1 MADEIL
7 NRIEKHMEGTSLGLA
22 ALAEVL
28 QKMDGRMEAD
38 DAYAIEKAEQ
48 EQAAIEHANL
58 VKNIA
63 KSVLIELSDQGM
75 DVDGTGIENVGKP
88 DPTKGA
94 TATPN
99 YVGDAD
105 DSSETITP
113 RSSIEDQ
120 QSSIMAEDD
129 EDKDRNDDDVDKAM
143 HDDGKKEKAYMGRRV
158 ENAHM
163 MGKKNVEN
171 AMGDRDDEDRFPKDE
186 KEDDE
191 GEGSDEQKAMVNM
204 KKSLLALQKQIESLD
219 ISKAVKEESE
229 NRLRKMGFKEENGLQ
244 RPQLSTNVFGA
255 DTETPIKKAQTV
267 NDVVDQLTNL
277 SYKELR
283 KMQELKRQGIVDGLP
298 DEIASLGN

>member
-38 DAYAIEKAEQ
+38 DAYAIEKAEN
-48 EQAAIEHANL
+48 EQAAYEHASL

-63 KSVLIELSDQGM
+63 KSVLIELADQGM
-75 DVDGTGIENVGKP
+75 DVDGTDVKTVGGG

-99 YVGDAD
+99 YVGDSD

-113 RSSIEDQ
+113 STKIEDQ
-120 QSSIMAEDD
+120 QASIQAEDD
-129 EDKDRNDDDVDKAM
+129 EDEEE
-143 HDDGKKEKAYMGRRV
+143 EKAYMG
-158 ENAHM
+158 
-163 MGKKNVEN
+163 GKKMNKAEHD
-171 AMGDRDDEDRFPKDE
+171 GDEEEKFPKDE
-186 KEDDE
+186 EE
-191 GEGSDEQKAMVNM
+191 EKAMDDDDDDDDV
-204 KKSLLALQKQIESLD
+204 KKLQKQLISLQKQIAGLD
-219 ISKAVKEESE
+219 ISKAVKDESE

-244 RPQLSTNVFGA
+244 KPQLTNVFGA
-255 DTETPIKKAQTV
+255 DETPIKKAQ
-267 NDVVDQLTNL
+267 NIGDVVDQLTNL

-283 KMQELKRQGIVDGLP
+283 KMQEFKRQGITENLP
-298 DEIASLGN
+298 DEIANL

>member
-48 EQAAIEHANL
+48 QQAAYEHASL

-63 KSVLIELSDQGM
+63 KSVLIELADQGM
-75 DVDGTGIENVGKP
+75 DVDGTDVKTVGGG

-99 YVGDAD
+99 YVGDSD

-113 RSSIEDQ
+113 STKIEDQ
-120 QSSIMAEDD
+120 QASIQAEDD
-129 EDKDRNDDDVDKAM
+129 DDEDEEKAMGFPKKEKAM
-143 HDDGKKEKAYMGRRV
+143 HDDEEENGEDEEKAYM
-158 ENAHM
+158 
-163 MGKKNVEN
+163 KK
-171 AMGDRDDEDRFPKDE
+171 ADDEEED
-186 KEDDE
+186 EDDVKKL
-191 GEGSDEQKAMVNM
+191 QKQ
-204 KKSLLALQKQIESLD
+204 LLSLQKQISSLD
-219 ISKAVKEESE
+219 ISKAVKDESE

-244 RPQLSTNVFGA
+244 KPQLTNVFGA
-255 DTETPIKKAQTV
+255 DETPIKKAQ
-267 NDVVDQLTNL
+267 NIGDVVDQLTNL

-283 KMQELKRQGIVDGLP
+283 KMQEFKRQGITENLP
-298 DEIASLGN
+298 DEIANL

>member
-38 DAYAIEKAEQ
+38 DAYALEKAEQ
-48 EQAAIEHANL
+48 EQAAYEHAAL

-75 DVDGTGIENVGKP
+75 DVDGTAIENVGKP
-88 DPTKGA
+88 DPTKSA

-99 YVGDAD
+99 YIGDAD

-120 QSSIMAEDD
+120 QASIMAEDD
-129 EDKDRNDDDVDKAM
+129 DEEEDDNKKMENAM
-143 HDDGKKEKAYMGRRV
+143 HPK
-158 ENAHM
+158 
-163 MGKKNVEN
+163 VEN
-171 AMGDRDDEDRFPKDE
+171 AMKDDKDE
-186 KEDDE
+186 EDNGEMKKADEE
-191 GEGSDEQKAMVNM
+191 GEEEDEEKAML
-204 KKSLLALQKQIESLD
+204 KKSIAQLQKQIEALD
-219 ISKAVKEESE
+219 ISKAVKAESE

-283 KMQELKRQGIVDGLP
+283 KMQELKRQGIVEGLP
-298 DEIASLGN
+298 DEIAGLS

>member
-28 QKMDGRMEAD
+28 QKMDGRMDAD

-48 EQAAIEHANL
+48 EQAAIEHAAL

-75 DVDGTGIENVGKP
+75 DVDGTAIENVGKP

-99 YVGDAD
+99 YVGDSD
-105 DSSETITP
+105 DSSETIEP

-120 QSSIMAEDD
+120 QASIMAEDNGED
-129 EDKDRNDDDVDKAM
+129 EEDDDKKMENAM
-143 HDDGKKEKAYMGRRV
+143 HPK
-158 ENAHM
+158 
-163 MGKKNVEN
+163 VEN
-171 AMGDRDDEDRFPKDE
+171 AMKDDKDEEDNGEMKKAEHDE
-186 KEDDE
+186 KEEEDKIE
-191 GEGSDEQKAMVNM
+191 EAMGL
-204 KKSLLALQKQIESLD
+204 KKQLANLQKQIEALD
-219 ISKAVKEESE
+219 ISKAVKAESE

-283 KMQELKRQGIVDGLP
+283 KMQEFKRQGMVEGLP
-298 DEIASLGN
+298 DEIANL

>member
-48 EQAAIEHANL
+48 EQAAYEHAAL

-75 DVDGTGIENVGKP
+75 DVDGTAIENVGKP
-88 DPTKGA
+88 DPTKSA

-120 QSSIMAEDD
+120 QASIMAEDND
-129 EDKDRNDDDVDKAM
+129 EEEDDNKKMENAM
-143 HDDGKKEKAYMGRRV
+143 HPK
-158 ENAHM
+158 
-163 MGKKNVEN
+163 VEN
-171 AMGDRDDEDRFPKDE
+171 AMKDDKDE
-186 KEDDE
+186 EDNGEMKKADKEDEEDKDDDE
-191 GEGSDEQKAMVNM
+191 GDDDDDV
-204 KKSLLALQKQIESLD
+204 KKLFKQMSSLQKQIESLD
-219 ISKAVKEESE
+219 ISKSVKEESE

-283 KMQELKRQGIVDGLP
+283 KMQELKRQGIVEGLP
-298 DEIASLGN
+298 DEIANL

>member
-28 QKMDGRMEAD
+28 QKMDGRMDAD

-48 EQAAIEHANL
+48 EQAAMEHANL

-75 DVDGTGIENVGKP
+75 DVDGTDTKVVGGG

-99 YVGDAD
+99 YVGDSD
-105 DSSETITP
+105 DSSETVNVPTK
-113 RSSIEDQ
+113 IEDQ
-120 QSSIMAEDD
+120 QASIQAEDD
-129 EDKDRNDDDVDKAM
+129 EDEDEEKAMRNMAKADDEDEDEDEEKAMGGKFPKMENAM
-143 HDDGKKEKAYMGRRV
+143 HDDDEDEDDDSEKAML
-158 ENAHM
+158 
-163 MGKKNVEN
+163 
-171 AMGDRDDEDRFPKDE
+171 
-186 KEDDE
+186 
-191 GEGSDEQKAMVNM
+191 
-204 KKSLLALQKQIESLD
+204 KKSIKQLQKQIEALD
-219 ISKAVKEESE
+219 ISKAVKAESE

-244 RPQLSTNVFGA
+244 RPQLSNNVFGA

-283 KMQELKRQGIVDGLP
+283 KMQEFKRQGIVEGLP
-298 DEIASLGN
+298 DEIANL

>member
-48 EQAAIEHANL
+48 EEAALEHAAL
-58 VKNIA
+58 VKDIA

-75 DVDGTGIENVGKP
+75 DVDGTDIENVGKP

-99 YVGDAD
+99 YIGDAD
-105 DSSETITP
+105 DSSETVTP
-113 RSSIEDQ
+113 RQSIEEQ
-120 QSSIMAEDD
+120 QASIMAEDD
-129 EDKDRNDDDVDKAM
+129 EDEDEEKAM
-143 HDDGKKEKAYMGRRV
+143 HAGKMKAMH
-158 ENAHM
+158 A
-163 MGKKNVEN
+163 GKMKAE
-171 AMGDRDDEDRFPKDE
+171 DDDEDDE
-186 KEDDE
+186 EKAIENAYKKVEMADDDE
-191 GEGSDEQKAMVNM
+191 DEDEEKAML
-204 KKSLLALQKQIESLD
+204 KKSIKQLQKQIEALD

-255 DTETPIKKAQTV
+255 DETPIKKAQTV

-283 KMQELKRQGIVDGLP
+283 KMQEFKRQGIVEGLP
-298 DEIASLGN
+298 DEIANL

>member
-28 QKMDGRMEAD
+28 QKMDGRMDAD

-48 EQAAIEHANL
+48 EQAAMEHANL

-75 DVDGTGIENVGKP
+75 DVDGTDTKVVGGG

-99 YVGDAD
+99 YVGDSD
-105 DSSETITP
+105 DSSETVNVPTK
-113 RSSIEDQ
+113 IEDQ
-120 QSSIMAEDD
+120 QASIQAEDD
-129 EDKDRNDDDVDKAM
+129 EDEEQKDDEKIEEAMGGKFPKMENAM
-143 HDDGKKEKAYMGRRV
+143 HDDDEEDGEDGDDGDDEEKAML
-158 ENAHM
+158 
-163 MGKKNVEN
+163 
-171 AMGDRDDEDRFPKDE
+171 
-186 KEDDE
+186 
-191 GEGSDEQKAMVNM
+191 
-204 KKSLLALQKQIESLD
+204 KKSIKQLQKQIEALD

-255 DTETPIKKAQTV
+255 DETPIKKAQTV

-283 KMQELKRQGIVDGLP
+283 KMQEFKRQGIVEGLP
-298 DEIASLGN
+298 DEIANL

>member
-7 NRIEKHMEGTSLGLA
+7 DRIEKHMEGTSLGLA

-48 EQAAIEHANL
+48 EEAALEHAAL
-58 VKNIA
+58 VKDIA

-75 DVDGTGIENVGKP
+75 DVDGTDIENVGKP

-99 YVGDAD
+99 YIGDAD
-105 DSSETITP
+105 DSSETVTP
-113 RSSIEDQ
+113 RQSIEEQ
-120 QSSIMAEDD
+120 QASIMAEDD
-129 EDKDRNDDDVDKAM
+129 EDEDEEKAM
-143 HDDGKKEKAYMGRRV
+143 HAGKMKAMH
-158 ENAHM
+158 A
-163 MGKKNVEN
+163 GKMKAE
-171 AMGDRDDEDRFPKDE
+171 DDDEDDE
-186 KEDDE
+186 EKAIENAYKKVEMADDDE
-191 GEGSDEQKAMVNM
+191 DEDEEKAML
-204 KKSLLALQKQIESLD
+204 KKSIRQLQKQIEALD

-255 DTETPIKKAQTV
+255 DETPIKKAQTV

-283 KMQELKRQGIVDGLP
+283 KMQEFKRQGLTENLP
-298 DEIASLGN
+298 DEIANL

>member
-7 NRIEKHMEGTSLGLA
+7 DRIEKHMEGTSLGLA

-48 EQAAIEHANL
+48 EEAALEHAAL
-58 VKNIA
+58 VKDIA
-63 KSVLIELSDQGM
+63 HSVLIELSDQGM
-75 DVDGTGIENVGKP
+75 DVDGTDIENVGKP

-99 YVGDAD
+99 YIGDAD
-105 DSSETITP
+105 DSSETVTP
-113 RSSIEDQ
+113 RQSIEEQ
-120 QSSIMAEDD
+120 QASIMAEDD
-129 EDKDRNDDDVDKAM
+129 EDEDEEKAM
-143 HDDGKKEKAYMGRRV
+143 HAGKMKAMH
-158 ENAHM
+158 A
-163 MGKKNVEN
+163 GKMKAE
-171 AMGDRDDEDRFPKDE
+171 DDDEDDE
-186 KEDDE
+186 EKAIENAYKKVEMADDDE
-191 GEGSDEQKAMVNM
+191 DEDEEKAML
-204 KKSLLALQKQIESLD
+204 KKSIKQLQKQIEALD

-244 RPQLSTNVFGA
+244 RPQLSNNVFGA
-255 DTETPIKKAQTV
+255 DETPIKKAQTV

-283 KMQELKRQGIVDGLP
+283 KMQEFKRQGLTENLP
-298 DEIASLGN
+298 DEIANL

>member
-28 QKMDGRMEAD
+28 QKMDGRMDAD
-38 DAYAIEKAEQ
+38 DAYAIEKAEH
-48 EQAAIEHANL
+48 EQAAYEHANL

-75 DVDGTGIENVGKP
+75 DVDGTDTKVVGGG

-99 YVGDAD
+99 YVGNSD
-105 DSSETITP
+105 DSSETVNVPTK
-113 RSSIEDQ
+113 IEDQ
-120 QSSIMAEDD
+120 QSSIQAEDD
-129 EDKDRNDDDVDKAM
+129 EEDDEEEKAMGGKFPKMENAM
-143 HDDGKKEKAYMGRRV
+143 HDEDEEEDEEKAYM
-158 ENAHM
+158 
-163 MGKKNVEN
+163 KK
-171 AMGDRDDEDRFPKDE
+171 ADDEDEDE
-186 KEDDE
+186 DE
-191 GEGSDEQKAMVNM
+191 SEKAML
-204 KKSLLALQKQIESLD
+204 KKSIKQLQKQIASLD

-244 RPQLSTNVFGA
+244 KPQLTNVFGA
-255 DTETPIKKAQTV
+255 DETPIKKAQNV
-267 NDVVDQLTNL
+267 NDVVNQLTNL

-283 KMQELKRQGIVDGLP
+283 KMQEYKRQGQLEGMP
-298 DEIASLGN
+298 DEIANL

>member
-7 NRIEKHMEGTSLGLA
+7 DRIEKHMEGTSLGLA

-38 DAYAIEKAEQ
+38 DAYALEKAEQ
-48 EQAAIEHANL
+48 EQAAYEHAAL

-75 DVDGTGIENVGKP
+75 DVDGTAIENVGKP
-88 DPTKGA
+88 DPTKSA

-99 YVGDAD
+99 YIGDAD

-120 QSSIMAEDD
+120 QASIMAEDND
-129 EDKDRNDDDVDKAM
+129 EEEDDNKKMENAM
-143 HDDGKKEKAYMGRRV
+143 HPK
-158 ENAHM
+158 
-163 MGKKNVEN
+163 VEN
-171 AMGDRDDEDRFPKDE
+171 AMKDDKDE
-186 KEDDE
+186 EDNGEMKKADEE
-191 GEGSDEQKAMVNM
+191 GEEEDEEKAML
-204 KKSLLALQKQIESLD
+204 KKSIAQLQKQIEALD
-219 ISKAVKEESE
+219 ISKAVKAESE

-283 KMQELKRQGIVDGLP
+283 KMQELKRQGIVEGLP
-298 DEIASLGN
+298 DEIAGLS

>member
-7 NRIEKHMEGTSLGLA
+7 DRIEKHMEGTSLGLA

-48 EQAAIEHANL
+48 EEAALEHAAL
-58 VKNIA
+58 VKDIA
-63 KSVLIELSDQGM
+63 HSVLIELSDQGM
-75 DVDGTGIENVGKP
+75 DVDGTDIENVGKP

-99 YVGDAD
+99 YIGDAD
-105 DSSETITP
+105 DSSETVTP
-113 RSSIEDQ
+113 RQSIEEQ
-120 QSSIMAEDD
+120 QASIMAEDD
-129 EDKDRNDDDVDKAM
+129 EDEDEEKAM
-143 HDDGKKEKAYMGRRV
+143 HAGKMKAMH
-158 ENAHM
+158 A
-163 MGKKNVEN
+163 GKMKAE
-171 AMGDRDDEDRFPKDE
+171 DDDEDDE
-186 KEDDE
+186 EKAIENAYKKVEMADDDE
-191 GEGSDEQKAMVNM
+191 DEDEEKAML
-204 KKSLLALQKQIESLD
+204 KKSIRQLQKQIEALD

-255 DTETPIKKAQTV
+255 DETPIKKAQTV

-283 KMQELKRQGIVDGLP
+283 KMQEFKRQGIVEGLP
-298 DEIASLGN
+298 DEIANL

>member
-48 EQAAIEHANL
+48 EQAAMEHANL
-58 VKNIA
+58 VNNIA
-63 KSVLIELSDQGM
+63 KSVFIELSHQRM
-75 DVDGTGIENVGKP
+75 DVDATDTKVVGGG

-99 YVGDAD
+99 YVGDSD
-105 DSSETITP
+105 DSSETVNVPTK
-113 RSSIEDQ
+113 IEDQ
-120 QSSIMAEDD
+120 QASIQAEDD
-129 EDKDRNDDDVDKAM
+129 EDEDEEKAMRNMAKADDEDEDEDEEKAMGGKFPKMENAM
-143 HDDGKKEKAYMGRRV
+143 HDDDEDEDDDSEKAML
-158 ENAHM
+158 
-163 MGKKNVEN
+163 
-171 AMGDRDDEDRFPKDE
+171 
-186 KEDDE
+186 
-191 GEGSDEQKAMVNM
+191 
-204 KKSLLALQKQIESLD
+204 KKSIKQLQKQIEALD
-219 ISKAVKEESE
+219 ISKAVKAESE

-244 RPQLSTNVFGA
+244 RPQLSNNVFGA

-283 KMQELKRQGIVDGLP
+283 KMQEFKRQGIVEGLP
-298 DEIASLGN
+298 DEIANL

>member
-7 NRIEKHMEGTSLGLA
+7 DRIEKHMEGTSLGLA

-48 EQAAIEHANL
+48 EEAAFEHAAL
-58 VKNIA
+58 VKDIA
-63 KSVLIELSDQGM
+63 HSVLIELSDQGM
-75 DVDGTGIENVGKP
+75 DVDGTDIENVGKP

-99 YVGDAD
+99 YIGDAD
-105 DSSETITP
+105 DSSETVTP
-113 RSSIEDQ
+113 RSSIEEQ
-120 QSSIMAEDD
+120 QASIMAEDD
-129 EDKDRNDDDVDKAM
+129 EDEDEEKAM
-143 HDDGKKEKAYMGRRV
+143 HAGKMKAEDDDDDDDKDI
-158 ENAHM
+158 ENAY
-163 MGKKNVEN
+163 KKVEM
-171 AMGDRDDEDRFPKDE
+171 ADDDEDEDE
-186 KEDDE
+186 E
-191 GEGSDEQKAMVNM
+191 KAML
-204 KKSLLALQKQIESLD
+204 KKSIKQLQKQIEALD

-255 DTETPIKKAQTV
+255 DETPIKKAQTV

-283 KMQELKRQGIVDGLP
+283 KMQEFKRQGLTENLP
-298 DEIASLGN
+298 DEIANL

>member
-63 KSVLIELSDQGM
+63 KSVLLELSDQGM
-75 DVDGTGIENVGKP
+75 DVDGTDTKVVGGG

-99 YVGDAD
+99 YIGDAD
-105 DSSETITP
+105 DSSETVTP
-113 RSSIEDQ
+113 RQSIEEQ
-120 QSSIMAEDD
+120 QASIMAEDD
-129 EDKDRNDDDVDKAM
+129 EDEDEEKAM
-143 HDDGKKEKAYMGRRV
+143 HAGKMKAMH
-158 ENAHM
+158 A
-163 MGKKNVEN
+163 GKMKAE
-171 AMGDRDDEDRFPKDE
+171 DDDEDDE
-186 KEDDE
+186 EKAIENAYKKVEMADDDE
-191 GEGSDEQKAMVNM
+191 DEDEEKAML
-204 KKSLLALQKQIESLD
+204 KKSIKQLQKQIEALD

-255 DTETPIKKAQTV
+255 DETPIKKAQTV

-283 KMQELKRQGIVDGLP
+283 KMQEFKRQGIVEGLP
-298 DEIASLGN
+298 DEIANL

>member
-75 DVDGTGIENVGKP
+75 DVDGTAIETVGKP
-88 DPTKGA
+88 DPTKSA

-99 YVGDAD
+99 YVGDSD
-105 DSSETITP
+105 DSSETIEP

-120 QSSIMAEDD
+120 QASIMAEDNGED
-129 EDKDRNDDDVDKAM
+129 EEDDDKKMENAM
-143 HDDGKKEKAYMGRRV
+143 HPKVENAMHEEEKDEKEKAYM
-158 ENAHM
+158 
-163 MGKKNVEN
+163 KK
-171 AMGDRDDEDRFPKDE
+171 ADDEDEDE
-186 KEDDE
+186 DE
-191 GEGSDEQKAMVNM
+191 EKAML
-204 KKSLLALQKQIESLD
+204 KKSIAQLQKQIEALD

-255 DTETPIKKAQTV
+255 DETPIKKAQTV

-298 DEIASLGN
+298 DEIAGLS

>member
-7 NRIEKHMEGTSLGLA
+7 DRIEKHMEGTSLGLA

-48 EQAAIEHANL
+48 EEAALEHAAL
-58 VKNIA
+58 VKDIA

-75 DVDGTGIENVGKP
+75 DVDGTDIENVGKP

-99 YVGDAD
+99 YIGDAD
-105 DSSETITP
+105 DSSETVTP
-113 RSSIEDQ
+113 RSSIEEQ
-120 QSSIMAEDD
+120 QASIMAEDD
-129 EDKDRNDDDVDKAM
+129 EEEDEEKAM
-143 HDDGKKEKAYMGRRV
+143 HAGKMKAEHDDEEEDEEKAI
-158 ENAHM
+158 ENAY
-163 MGKKNVEN
+163 KKVEM
-171 AMGDRDDEDRFPKDE
+171 ADDDEDEDE
-186 KEDDE
+186 E
-191 GEGSDEQKAMVNM
+191 KAML
-204 KKSLLALQKQIESLD
+204 KKSIRQLQKQIEALD

-255 DTETPIKKAQTV
+255 DETPIKKAQTV

-283 KMQELKRQGIVDGLP
+283 KMQEFKRQGLTENLP
-298 DEIASLGN
+298 DEIANL

>member
-1 MADEIL
+1 
-7 NRIEKHMEGTSLGLA
+7 
-22 ALAEVL
+22 
-28 QKMDGRMEAD
+28 
-38 DAYAIEKAEQ
+38 
-48 EQAAIEHANL
+48 
-58 VKNIA
+58 
-63 KSVLIELSDQGM
+63 M
-75 DVDGTGIENVGKP
+75 DVDGTAIENVGKP
-88 DPTKGA
+88 DPTKSA

-99 YVGDAD
+99 YVGDSD

-120 QSSIMAEDD
+120 QASIMAEDD
-129 EDKDRNDDDVDKAM
+129 EDKDKKDDDVDKAM
-143 HDDGKKEKAYMGRRV
+143 HDDGKKEEKAYMGKR
-158 ENAHM
+158 
-163 MGKKNVEN
+163 VEN
-171 AMGDRDDEDRFPKDE
+171 AMGDGDDEDRFPKDE

-191 GEGSDEQKAMVNM
+191 GNDEQKAMVNM

-255 DTETPIKKAQTV
+255 DETPIKKAQTV